1 MHACFE
7 PLYVCGCIYVEECG
21 QAREG
26 ENVSET
32 EVKTEIIFMY
42 LIYLF

>member
-1 MHACFE
+1 MCVCVICACAWMHACFE

-26 ENVSET
+26 ENVR
-32 EVKTEIIFMY
+32 VRQR
-42 LIYLF
+42 